1 MAAAFIYQRIA
12 KDCRHAQRL
21 PAATFLADAIICA
34 AKLSA
39 LGPTAV
45 KPTTTARSAFSVS
58 VQAVNVAR
66 ARKEAPLRR
75 PDPTSAAMLVCLT
88 RYLKSVERLVLK

>member
-1 MAAAFIYQRIA
+1 MH
-12 KDCRHAQRL
+12 KDSLL
-21 PAATFLADAIICA
+21 PHSQQMPSFVQPNCQP
-34 AKLSA
+34 
-39 LGPTAV
+39 LGLTAV

-75 PDPTSAAMLVCLT
+75 QDPTSAAMLVCLT
-88 RYLKSVERLVLK
+88 RYLKSAERLVLK